1 VRQAQRPLSPS
12 WVAGSVRA
20 RNMLARRIGA
30 EQARVL
36 AAAAS
41 LSDGISLL
49 AGSAYGRFVR
59 PGMSLIAAQ
68 RAVAET
74 TLWHVRVLAGWMPPG
89 ALELV
94 RALAAWF
101 ELVNIEN
108 RLAYLAGAD
117 VGSPFALGGL
127 GTAWS
132 LIAGA
137 QTAVDVREALAG
149 SRWGDPGSADRVAIG
164 AGLRFSWARRVIESV
179 PEAADWAAGAVG
191 LLLARELLL
200 AGRSADYLVA
210 RRPPGV
216 GPAWPHASGVRGLRE
231 ALPVQAAWPLVD
243 IEATSELWRGEVA
256 WWRRVEQEAATIVR
270 DPHLGRS
277 AVVGSIALLGAD
289 ARLTAAA
296 LASAAGEA
304 IEAFD
309 EIA

>member
-1 VRQAQRPLSPS
+1 MRQAQRPLSPS

-41 LSDGISLL
+41 LSDGVSLL
-49 AGSAYGRFVR
+49 AGSAYGRFVH

-68 RAVAET
+68 RAIAET
-74 TLWHVRVLAGWMPPG
+74 TLWHVRVLAGWMPPR

-127 GTAWS
+127 GSAWP

-137 QTAVDVREALAG
+137 QTAVEVREALAG

-210 RRPPGV
+210 RRPPAV
-216 GPAWPHASGVRGLRE
+216 GQHGRRHQACSPAG
-231 ALPVQAAWPLVD
+231 
-243 IEATSELWRGEVA
+243 
-256 WWRRVEQEAATIVR
+256 
-270 DPHLGRS
+270 
-277 AVVGSIALLGAD
+277 
-289 ARLTAAA
+289 
-296 LASAAGEA
+296 SAARPVGMGA
-304 IEAFD
+304 CGHRGAL
-309 EIA
+309 